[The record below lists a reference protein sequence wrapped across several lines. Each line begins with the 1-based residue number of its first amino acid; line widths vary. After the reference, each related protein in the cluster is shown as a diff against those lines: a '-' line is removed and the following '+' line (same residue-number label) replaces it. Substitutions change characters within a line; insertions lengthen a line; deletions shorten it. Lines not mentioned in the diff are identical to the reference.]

1 MKLPIAV
8 TTLLLLAFTLSP
20 PAWAASRLTFDKP
33 VFDFG
38 QLTQGK
44 KVEHAFFFRNTGT
57 APVTIQRIGSSCG
70 CTAAAPSSRV
80 INPGQKGEIRATFD
94 SAGFNGPVNKE
105 LFVYT
110 DDPAKP
116 ANTLVMKGVVVEE
129 LVVSPAGLNL
139 GEVRPGVRAAGTLKI
154 QNKGTS
160 IIRIKEIRT
169 AVPQVTAAC
178 DKKTLKPGETAAIS
192 VSLVPRGSGRF
203 INGYLTIVTD
213 GPDRPA
219 KEVPFYSVVKQ

>member
-1 MKLPIAV
+1 MRRLASI
-8 TTLLLLAFTLSP
+8 TTILLLAFALSS
-20 PAWAASRLTFDKP
+20 PAWAVSRLTFYKP

-38 QLTQGK
+38 KLIQGK
-44 KVEHAFFFRNTGT
+44 KQDHSFAFRNTGS
-57 APVTIQRIGSSCG
+57 APVTIQRVGTSCG

-80 INPGQKGEIRATFD
+80 INPGQSGEIKVTFD
-94 SAGFNGPVNKE
+94 SSGFNGPVNKE
-105 LFVYT
+105 IFVYT

-129 LVVSPAGLNL
+129 LVVTPGSLNL
-139 GEVRPGVRAAGTLKI
+139 GEVKPGVRATGTLKI
-154 QNKGTS
+154 QNKGDTT
-160 IIRIKEIRT
+160 IRIKAIKT
-169 AVPQVTAAC
+169 AVPSVTATS
-178 DKKTLKPGETAAIS
+178 DRKTLKPGETAAIT
-192 VSLVPRGSGRF
+192 VSLIPRGNARF